1 LQGKESAMNNKWLW
15 LAAGVAIGMFVVPKV
30 RAAIG

>member
-1 LQGKESAMNNKWLW
+1 MASNKWVW

-30 RAAIG
+30 RAQIGK

>member
-1 LQGKESAMNNKWLW
+1 MEAVLSNKYVW

-30 RAAIG
+30 RAAIGK